1 MIYVINLIK
10 DPLGLVC
17 PFLLQ
22 GRRLLQGLCQV
33 MHGLDEMVPD
43 NICQKWEAWK
53 SSSKGLE

>member
-17 PFLLQ
+17 PFPLQ

-43 NICQKWEAWK
+43 NIC
-53 SSSKGLE
+53 